1 MLVNRP
7 IDEQRINQ
15 INITKEE
22 AQRLFFV
29 CHSEMF
35 PLSGPNIKA
44 F

>member
-7 IDEQRINQ
+7 IDEQQINRINT
-15 INITKEE
+15 TKEE

-29 CHSEMF
+29 CHSEIF
-35 PLSGPNIKA
+35 PLSRPNTKA

>member
-7 IDEQRINQ
+7 IDEQRINR
-15 INITKEE
+15 INTTKEE
-22 AQRLFFV
+22 AQRLLFV

-35 PLSGPNIKA
+35 PLSGPSIKA